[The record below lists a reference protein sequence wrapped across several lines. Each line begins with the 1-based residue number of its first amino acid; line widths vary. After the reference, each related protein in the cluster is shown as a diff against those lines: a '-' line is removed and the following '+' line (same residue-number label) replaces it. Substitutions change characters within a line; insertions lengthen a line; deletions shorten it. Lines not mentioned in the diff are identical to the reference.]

1 MRAFDPQLAE
11 IRFGY
16 GLSPVVRAP
25 ENAAAIL
32 EGLRAP
38 DVMAARYPIEPFDKF
53 RLRMVKAQEAR
64 VLRRKNR
71 GTPKAAEARKLRNLL
86 NKDARQAMYLWANQT
101 FLRRIDTETA
111 FRERLV
117 AFWADHFSA
126 HGKRGVERR
135 ATSPYIEE
143 AIRPFV
149 TGRFGDLLESAVM
162 HPVMLNYLDQL
173 RSMGPNSARAVKV
186 GPGKGVGLNENL
198 AREVLELHTLGVDGP
213 YTQEDVTQLA
223 ELFTGMAFQAQ
234 NGFKFRKDFVE
245 PGAETVLGKTYADA
259 MGPEPIRAVLHDLA
273 VHPAT
278 ARHLAWKLAVHFIS
292 DDPDGDLIDALE
304 AAYLSSDG
312 ALMAVYE
319 VLLDHP
325 ASWTVTLQ
333 NVKPPVDFMS
343 SALRGLAVS
352 EDALKRLEEKHMR
365 RVFAAPLIQMGQQ
378 WERPVGPDGWP
389 EEDPNWVTPQGFAA
403 RVSWAMAAPEFLV
416 GPLPDPRAFVDT
428 VLGTW
433 ASEPVRFAAG
443 AAESKAEAIGLILM
457 SPAFQRR

>member
-1 MRAFDPQLAE
+1 MRTFDPQLAE

-16 GLSPVVRAP
+16 GLSPLVAAP
-25 ENAAAIL
+25 ADADAIL
-32 EGLRAP
+32 NGLRGP
-38 DVMAARYPIEPFDKF
+38 DGMATRYPIENFDVF
-53 RLRMVKAQEAR
+53 RQRMVKAQEAR

-86 NKDARQAMYLWANQT
+86 NKDARQAMYFWATQT
-101 FLRRIDTETA
+101 FLRRIDTDNA

-117 AFWADHFSA
+117 AFWADHFTA

-135 ATSPYIEE
+135 VTSPYIED

-149 TGRFGDLLESAVM
+149 TGRFGDMLQSAVM

-198 AREVLELHTLGVDGP
+198 AREVFELHTLGVDGP
-213 YTQEDVTQLA
+213 YTQTDVTQLA
-223 ELFTGMAFQAQ
+223 ELFTGMTFQAQ

-245 PGAETVLGKTYADA
+245 PGAETVLGRTYADA
-259 MGPEPIRAVLHDLA
+259 MNPEPIRAALADLA
-273 VHPAT
+273 VHPST
-278 ARHLAWKLAVHFIS
+278 ARHLAWKLAVHFVA
-292 DDPDGDLIDALE
+292 DDADGDLVDALE
-304 AAYLSSDG
+304 AAYVQSDG
-312 ALMAVYE
+312 DLMAVYA

-325 ASWTVTLQ
+325 SSWTETLR
-333 NVKPPVDFMS
+333 NVKPPVDFIS
-343 SALRGLAVS
+343 SALRGLGVS
-352 EDALKRLEEKHMR
+352 EGAFARLDEKQIRGM
-365 RVFAAPLIQMGQQ
+365 FAGPLVKMGQQ

-389 EEDPNWVTPQGFAA
+389 EEDPNWVTPQGFSA
-403 RVSWAMAAPEFLV
+403 RVSWAMAAPERLV
-416 GPLPDPRAFVDT
+416 QTLPDPRAFVDT
-428 VLGTW
+428 ALGRW

-443 AAESKAEAIGLILM
+443 AAESKAEAIGLVLM